1 MFSFEW
7 WSTET
12 NADPQHWFQYPNSFQ
27 RLFQTYTSRSSII
40 MPGKQDAGKFR
51 KNVKISPRGY
61 NSLDPSQNLK
71 DPEPCTDTPGETVAN
86 MSPGGRQLLPL
97 SHAQLC
103 EHKDHVEEVLNFQVR
118 QQDTIMVFL
127 QQKNH
132 IRLYAMCKKNQISTL
147 PRDT

>member
-1 MFSFEW
+1 
-7 WSTET
+7 
-12 NADPQHWFQYPNSFQ
+12 
-27 RLFQTYTSRSSII
+27 

-51 KNVKISPRGY
+51 KNVKFSPRGFR
-61 NSLDPSQNLK
+61 SLHPCQSVK
-71 DPEPCTDTPGETVAN
+71 DPEHCKETVTN
-86 MSPGGRQLLPL
+86 LSPSGRELLPL

-127 QQKNH
+127 QTKNY
-132 IRLYAMCKKNQISTL
+132 IRLSAICKKNQISTL